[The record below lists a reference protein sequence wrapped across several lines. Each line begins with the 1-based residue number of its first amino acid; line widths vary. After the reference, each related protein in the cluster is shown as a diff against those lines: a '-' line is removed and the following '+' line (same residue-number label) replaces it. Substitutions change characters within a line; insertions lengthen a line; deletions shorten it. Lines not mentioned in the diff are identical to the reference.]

1 MSGQI
6 TVLHVDDEPDF
17 TEMAAEF
24 LTREDDRIEV
34 VTAADARDGLTM
46 LEAEPVDCV
55 VSDYDM
61 PGMDGLAFLE
71 RVRERNDTIPFVL
84 FTGKGS
90 EAVASRAFS
99 AGATDY
105 LQKTTGTDQYAIMAN
120 RVTKYVERARAQRE
134 RDRRLEAIETASEG
148 ISILD
153 EDGRFVYVNEAYADI
168 YGYDPEAMVG
178 EHWELIYD
186 ADEARAVRDEV
197 LPVVEETGE
206 WEGETIGLRADGTTF
221 IEDHTVSK
229 TADGGFVCTV
239 VDVTDRKR
247 RVEEYD
253 RYRTLVEALDDPVY
267 VLDAEGRFQYV
278 NRAFVDLVGYE
289 YERIL
294 GSTPELI
301 KDAAAVERAEDE
313 LGTLLSDDGPDST
326 TFEVEIHP
334 RDDDPVLCEDHMG
347 VLPYEGERFRG
358 SVGTLRDVT
367 RAKRVRRERRLL
379 EAGIGAL
386 EDVFFIFDDDGE
398 IRWWNDRIPE
408 VTGYADA
415 EIEGMTLAEFIAEEH
430 RPRIRNGLEEMVETG
445 TMAVRADYLTKDGD
459 RIPYEFKATQLTDDD
474 GGTIGFVGIGRDVTD
489 QLEHEERLERKN
501 ERLEEFASIVS
512 HDLRNPL
519 NVAQGRLDLALRER
533 GRAGDADG
541 ERGDDEHLAEVADAL
556 DRMERMIAELL
567 TLAKEGD
574 PAIDRRPVRLGSI
587 VDACWNRMDA
597 DGASVHLEEER
608 TIHADEERVQR
619 LFANLFQNAID
630 HGGPD
635 VTIRV
640 GPLGTDG
647 GDGGESGF
655 YVADDGP
662 GIPETERND
671 VFDDGYTTR
680 EEGVGFGLSIVQRIA
695 EAHGW
700 DVRVTEGRDG
710 GARFEITGIETG
722 VDGPTVG

>member
-105 LQKTTGTDQYAIMAN
+105 LQKTTGTDQYAILAN

-430 RPRIRNGLEEMVETG
+430 RPRIRNGLKEMVETG

-597 DGASVHLEEER
+597 DGASVHLAEER